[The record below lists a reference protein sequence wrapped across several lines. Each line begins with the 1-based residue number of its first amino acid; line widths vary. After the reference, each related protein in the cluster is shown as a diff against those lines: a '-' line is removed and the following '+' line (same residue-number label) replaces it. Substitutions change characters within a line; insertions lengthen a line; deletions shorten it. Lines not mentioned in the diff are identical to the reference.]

1 MSNDEISSI
10 NIRRILD
17 WFLGNPDILCTYD
30 DMKYLRELTSESR
43 IREALRKLV
52 SRKILS
58 ADNPTGRPRSKKEEQ
73 ERRIRYGINRDLDTF
88 QKLFYLY
95 FEDGMEEFLGS
106 NYTNHIIEQH
116 QFSDIYEII
125 KDKLEISRFRRVASK
140 ALLNQPA
147 TIDEFKSIPKST
159 INYLDEWK
167 DVPFYLSNLRF
178 LDIET
183 LRYLDPIEAVSFCRN
198 NLCEIFLDMHKKI
211 GGRKIRSSNEVLLQF
226 NKLDCHLSPFTSYPV
241 YEPIELLFSRPF
253 NRLYEDVYLLDES
266 DFELFI
272 ERAYLVF
279 INFVDFIYIYLNN
292 IHTPLDWETSV
303 REFVFL
309 WNITKYQIDRCEMHI
324 KSLYSKK
331 EDSGKYYLSSR
342 GPLLE
347 IMDLMDGKNLIEG
360 HNYGELSRGEGPIP
374 HFDEPFDYLIPCFAF
389 RELGNDRPKSIND
402 IIHFIKYKLN
412 SEDRK
417 RKRFNWDVSINR
429 FSFFDPSD
437 ELSFRIY

>member
-1 MSNDEISSI
+1 MSNNEIISI
-10 NIRRILD
+10 NMRRVLD
-17 WFLGNPDILCTYD
+17 WFLGHPDILCTYA

-43 IREALRKLV
+43 IRDALRELV
-52 SRKILS
+52 LRKILS
-58 ADNPTGRPRSKKEEQ
+58 VDNLTGIPKKKK

-88 QKLFYLY
+88 QKLFHLY
-95 FEDGMEEFLGS
+95 FEYGIHEFLGS
-106 NYTNHIIEQH
+106 NYTNLIIEQH

-125 KDKLEISRFRRVASK
+125 KDKLEISRFRRIASK

-159 INYLDEWK
+159 ISYLDEWK
-167 DVPFYLSNLRF
+167 EVPLYLSNLRF

-198 NLCEIFLDMHKKI
+198 NLSEIFLDMHKKI
-211 GGRKIRSSNEVLLQF
+211 GGRKIRSSNEILLQF

-266 DFELFI
+266 DFRLFI

-292 IHTPLDWETSV
+292 LHTPLDWETSV

-309 WNITKYQIDRCEMHI
+309 WNMTKYQIDRCEMHI
-324 KSLYSKK
+324 RSLYSKK

-347 IMDLMDGKNLIEG
+347 IIDLMDGKNLIED

-374 HFDEPFDYLIPCFAF
+374 HFDEPFDYLIPCLAF

-417 RKRFNWDVSINR
+417 RKRFNWEVSINR
-429 FSFFDPSD
+429 FSFFDHSD